1 MEQEVKVAGDN
12 PRITVLLV
20 DDHQLIREGLRRAF
34 DRAGD
39 LEVVGE
45 AASVANA
52 VDALDRLSPDVLVT
66 DVKLPDG
73 AGLALAQRARQSAP
87 ELGIVVLTMYAGD
100 DKLFAALDSGAS
112 AFVGKDAP
120 AEEVVSAARHAAA
133 SPRAFTARD
142 LADAMQRRMHAP
154 QGPKLSPREGEVLEL
169 LVDGLVIS
177 QIARRLFISESTA
190 KTHVANIYEK
200 LGAGNRAQAVM
211 AAVRLGLVREAGPG
225 EPAPGRR
232 GGIPAVGGVAGFDL
246 IRRVPVLVSST
257 HGQMPE
263 RRVRCASRGPPFD
276 RSGRISSA

>member
-1 MEQEVKVAGDN
+1 MAGDG

-45 AASVANA
+45 ASSVAEA
-52 VDALDRLSPDVLVT
+52 VMALDRLSPDVLVT
-66 DVKLPDG
+66 DVRLPDG
-73 AGLALAQRARQSAP
+73 DGIALSQKARASDP
-87 ELGIVVLTMYAGD
+87 NLGIVVLTMYAGD

-112 AFVGKDAP
+112 AFVGKDSP
-120 AEEVVSAARHAAA
+120 AEEVVAAARHAAA

-142 LADAMQRRMHAP
+142 LADAMQRRMQAP
-154 QGPKLSPREGEVLEL
+154 VGPKLSPRESEVLEL

-211 AAVRLGLVREAGPG
+211 AAVRLGLVKESALGEA
-225 EPAPGRR
+225 EHSRR
-232 GGIPAVGGVAGFDL
+232 G
-246 IRRVPVLVSST
+246 R
-257 HGQMPE
+257 
-263 RRVRCASRGPPFD
+263 
-276 RSGRISSA
+276 

>member
-1 MEQEVKVAGDN
+1 MAGDG

-45 AASVANA
+45 AASVASA

-73 AGLALAQRARQSAP
+73 DGIALAQRARQSDP

-133 SPRAFTARD
+133 SPRNFTARD
-142 LADAMQRRMHAP
+142 LRGRDAAPHARAHRTEALPAGGRGARR
-154 QGPKLSPREGEVLEL
+154 L

-200 LGAGNRAQAVM
+200 LRCRQSCTGSDGFDSIRAGS
-211 AAVRLGLVREAGPG
+211 EAGPG
-225 EPAPGRR
+225 EPATGR
-232 GGIPAVGGVAGFDL
+232 
-246 IRRVPVLVSST
+246 
-257 HGQMPE
+257 
-263 RRVRCASRGPPFD
+263 
-276 RSGRISSA
+276 